1 MYNRKFYIDKLLVW
15 KDKPLIKIITGLRRS
30 GKSTLIKLYMEEL
43 IRQGVSAKCIL
54 YINKEALQF
63 EAIKTYA
70 ELYKEVRARQE
81 KAKGKLYL
89 FVDEVQEI
97 EAWEKAVV
105 SIHSEELADIYLT
118 ASNARIFSAELATLL
133 GRRYIQIPVFPLTFG
148 EYLKFREIT
157 DFTDKDFN
165 DFMEFGGLPGIH
177 HLHWE
182 RQIIYEY
189 IWKISG
195 ISDTHSG

>member
-1 MYNRKFYIDKLLVW
+1 VYNRKFYIDKLMAW

-43 IRQGVSAKCIL
+43 TRQGVSAKRIL
-54 YINKEALQF
+54 YINKEDLQF

-70 ELYKEVRARQE
+70 ELYKEVRARRK
-81 KAKGKLYL
+81 KAKDKLYL

-118 ASNARIFSAELATLL
+118 GSNARIFSAELATLP
-133 GRRYIQIPVFPLTFG
+133 GGGCIQIPVFPLTFG
-148 EYLKFREIT
+148 EYLKFRKIT
-157 DFTDKDFN
+157 VFIKK
-165 DFMEFGGLPGIH
+165 GLSIFS
-177 HLHWE
+177 LNC
-182 RQIIYEY
+182 
-189 IWKISG
+189 K
-195 ISDTHSG
+195 